1 MKNKNYEPRVQ
12 TVTKLK
18 SVLYLLQIYQFLI
31 AC

>member
-1 MKNKNYEPRVQ
+1 MKNKNYELRVQ

-18 SVLYLLQIYQFLI
+18 RVLYLLQIYQFLI